1 VDQQA
6 PPKNKP
12 RVSTGITGLDSLLEG
27 GFLPG
32 RCYLVTG
39 DAGTGKTTVC
49 IQFLLR
55 GHQQKQTAVY
65 VTVDERPAEILQSS
79 STLDWNLQ
87 GYIED
92 KKLVI
97 LDASPYFSAR
107 AAGGTEKA
115 MDLQRIVS
123 DLATYAKRLGASR
136 LAIDPVT
143 PLILA
148 GDSQARVQE
157 QARMLIHLL
166 QSHLTT
172 TNLLTSH
179 LPTRGNHDPTSGI
192 EEFLAAGV
200 LVLRVDQAGDRFV
213 RTLSIKKMRGTAV
226 RPSEHPFS
234 IVKGKGLV
242 LGSPDAAPTAAEE
255 EGFQGLEFF
264 QLPKETK

>member
-1 VDQQA
+1 
-6 PPKNKP
+6 
-12 RVSTGITGLDSLLEG
+12 
-27 GFLPG
+27 LPG
-32 RCYLVTG
+32 RSYLVTG

-49 IQFLLR
+49 IQFLLS
-55 GHQQKQTAVY
+55 GLQQEETAVY

-79 STLDWNLQ
+79 GTLDWDLQ
-87 GYIED
+87 GYIEN

-97 LDASPYFSAR
+97 LDASPYFGAR
-107 AAGGTEKA
+107 ATGTEKT

-123 DLATYAKRLGASR
+123 DLAAYAKRLGASR

-157 QARMLIHLL
+157 QARMLVHLL

-200 LVLRVDQAGDRFV
+200 IVLRVDQAGDRFV

-226 RPSEHPFS
+226 RPSEYSFN
-234 IVKGKGLV
+234 IVRGKGLV
-242 LGSPDAAPTAAEE
+242 LGSPDAAPAAPEE

-264 QLPKETK
+264 QLPKDET